1 MAMLSAILNKLDFYN
16 LPATP
21 FSGESKRAGSYTW
34 KTLYEL
40 VCSLRTKIKKI
51 GSKFFLIC

>member
-34 KTLYEL
+34 KTVWSGMFTEDKNLKN
-40 VCSLRTKIKKI
+40 R
-51 GSKFFLIC
+51 F